1 MMTSQTQTT
10 QSQLIRIA
18 TYNIHKCRGMDAR
31 VRPERIAEVIAELN
45 ADVVALQEVV
55 RGKKEADQLRVIAKC
70 LHQYNYCFGETRKIR
85 GAGYGNAVLSRL
97 PIAAHQ
103 HYNITASW
111 REPRGCLRADIQM
124 KASKNVLRL
133 FNAHLGTG
141 YIERRRQAQILVDRK
156 LLGNPKFSGDR
167 IVLGD
172 FNEWTPGL
180 TTKLLKAHLT
190 SVDLRPFMRRVK
202 SYPGMLPFMHLDH
215 IYFDPTF
222 QLQNVSLCRTK
233 LAKIASD
240 HLPLVAEFALN
251 G

>member
-1 MMTSQTQTT
+1 
-10 QSQLIRIA
+10 
-18 TYNIHKCRGMDAR
+18 MDAR

-55 RGKKEADQLRVIAKC
+55 RGKKEADQLRVISKC
-70 LHQYNYCFGETRKIR
+70 LGKYNYCFGETRKIR
-85 GAGYGNAVLSRL
+85 GADYGNAVLSRF
-97 PIAAHQ
+97 PIAAHK
-103 HYNITASW
+103 HYDITASW
-111 REPRGCLRADIQM
+111 REPRGCLRADIQL
-124 KASKNVLRL
+124 KAGKNVLLRL

-141 YIERRRQAQILVDRK
+141 YIERRKQAQILVDRK
-156 LLGNPKFSGDR
+156 LLGNPKFSGYR

-190 SVDLRPFMRRVK
+190 SVDLRPYRRRMK

-215 IYFDPTF
+215 IYFDPAF
-222 QLQNVSLCRTK
+222 QLQNVALYKNK

-251 G
+251 H

>member
-1 MMTSQTQTT
+1 MTSQA
-10 QSQLIRIA
+10 QSLLSPPIRIA

-31 VRPERIAEVIAELN
+31 VRPERIAEVIADLN

-55 RGKKEADQLRVIAKC
+55 RGKKDADQLRVIAKE
-70 LHQYNYCFGETRKIR
+70 LRKYNYCFGETRKIR
-85 GAGYGNAVLSRL
+85 GAHYGNAVLSRF
-97 PIAAHQ
+97 PIASHQ
-103 HYNITASW
+103 HYDITASW
-111 REPRGCLRADIQM
+111 REPRGCLRADIEI
-124 KASKNVLRL
+124 KSSKKVLLRL

-156 LLGNPKFSGDR
+156 LLGNPKFSGNR

-190 SVDLRPFMRRVK
+190 SVDLRPYMRRVK

-222 QLQNVSLCRTK
+222 QLQNVTLHRTK

-251 G
+251 L